1 MQIQPFYEPALQA
14 EIEAVGMRKTLTK
27 GEVLINI
34 GDYIRYIP
42 ILKKGSLKI
51 LRQNTEGLE
60 LFMYY
65 VNEYETCSMS
75 LTCCM
80 QNKLSGVKAIAE
92 SDVELIAIPIKYIE
106 EWIKKYASWRSF
118 IFKSY
123 QNRFNE
129 MLEVIDAL
137 AFKKMDERLVEYLQV
152 QVKNNNSSTLHI
164 THQAIATD
172 LNASREAVSRLLKK
186 MENENR
192 IRLGRN
198 RIEVLE

>member
-34 GDYIRYIP
+34 GDYIKYIP

-51 LRQNTEGLE
+51 LRQNTEGFE
-60 LFMYY
+60 LLMYY
-65 VNEYETCSMS
+65 VNEHETCSMS

-198 RIEVLE
+198 RIEVLV